1 MKNYNKAAFVFL
13 TCDCENAVPA

>member
-13 TCDCENAVPA
+13 TCDCENAVPT